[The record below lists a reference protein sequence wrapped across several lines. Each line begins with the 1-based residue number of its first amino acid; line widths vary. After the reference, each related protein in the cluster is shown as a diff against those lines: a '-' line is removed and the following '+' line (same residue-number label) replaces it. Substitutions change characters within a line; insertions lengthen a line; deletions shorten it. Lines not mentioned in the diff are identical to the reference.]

1 MEWCASIASPNAQD
15 SSGSSQLDHN
25 DLTDKK
31 GVLLAQSNDEQSKTE
46 NTNQSL
52 PALLLP
58 DSARQNVQD
67 TSGNVDDNIDPIS
80 KGSNLSSQPN
90 DGKTRT
96 EKTDESKPVEKDV
109 CPASPSHN
117 VQDSSGGVSFDSDPA
132 DKKTPLSHQQNDSN
146 TGQVQTKNDES
157 EENIANINVDPIDK
171 KSHLAQS
178 DKQPRTE
185 NTVNFEK
192 AELSSSDSTS
202 QDVQEC
208 SGNNDSTNKGSPLA
222 QPNDGQTGT
231 KSADK
236 SEPGGKGVHPESTG
250 GDDFND
256 GNPTDRPH
264 SPQQNDEQTRSENTE
279 ALRVNVAGLR
289 KFFE

>member
-1 MEWCASIASPNAQD
+1 M
-15 SSGSSQLDHN
+15 LR
-25 DLTDKK
+25 T
-31 GVLLAQSNDEQSKTE
+31 
-46 NTNQSL
+46 
-52 PALLLP
+52 
-58 DSARQNVQD
+58 VQ
-67 TSGNVDDNIDPIS
+67 
-80 KGSNLSSQPN
+80 
-90 DGKTRT
+90 
-96 EKTDESKPVEKDV
+96 
-109 CPASPSHN
+109 
-117 VQDSSGGVSFDSDPA
+117 VQVSGVSFDSDPA

-208 SGNNDSTNKGSPLA
+208 SGNNDSTNKGSPLV

-236 SEPGGKGVHPESTG
+236 SEPGGKGVHPESTGQDTQGSSG